1 MVKEGDNT
9 NNDCGADA
17 KHLKWLLDAIA
28 KIKYQKQRPNEER
41 ICNILQSNHKVS
53 REDVLEY
60 LKVAVKDGGILQVH
74 NKGMVSYKDPST
86 VSQLQT
92 RSLDVSPRTDLI
104 KIMIRSIRELGETNG
119 TTLRSLENYI
129 KSSYSVHLKE
139 GANLTLMLKMQAKR
153 AVAGGMLRQEGANFK
168 VALTK
173 PVKKTDL
180 LSSISKT
187 RVTVDVEDIG
197 VGPIEVI
204 LPFERNK
211 VSSVLATVVPV
222 TFSCGYF

>member
-1 MVKEGDNT
+1 MAKEGDHKV
-9 NNDCGADA
+9 CGADA
-17 KHLKWLLDAIA
+17 KHAKWILDAIA

-53 REDVLEY
+53 REDVLEFITA
-60 LKVAVKDGGILQVH
+60 AVKDGSILQVH

-92 RSLDVSPRTDLI
+92 RSLDVSPRTDVI

-119 TTLRSLENYI
+119 TSLRSLENYI

-139 GANLTLMLKMQAKR
+139 GANLALMLKMQAKR
-153 AVAGGMLRQEGANFK
+153 AVAGGMLRREGANFK
-168 VALTK
+168 VALVK
-173 PVKKTDL
+173 PVKKSDL

-197 VGPIEVI
+197 LGPNEVI

-211 VSSVLATVVPV
+211 VTIFFYLPL
-222 TFSCGYF
+222 